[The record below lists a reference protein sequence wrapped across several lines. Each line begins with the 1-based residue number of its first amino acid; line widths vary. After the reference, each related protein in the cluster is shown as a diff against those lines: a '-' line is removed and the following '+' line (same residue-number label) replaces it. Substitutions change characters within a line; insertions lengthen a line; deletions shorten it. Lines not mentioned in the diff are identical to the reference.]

1 MCCRPDV
8 LDQECCVR
16 ADVVRPQR
24 ELLGSLGTI
33 DMCRG
38 VTPKLEPRGSTNS
51 GGQPAAAASP
61 AKASMYAGP
70 GGDRKPGKAWGWPAY
85 ALQQACAGVLGI
97 VIVDLVFDFQEPEVA
112 RAYYAVMR
120 APRVVFF

>member
-51 GGQPAAAASP
+51 GGQPAGGYFSLVGRNGCQAASTP
-61 AKASMYAGP
+61 GIIRSLVLVVATILIFLRAADFHLSVDESKLERASVGLPQFESRA
-70 GGDRKPGKAWGWPAY
+70 
-85 ALQQACAGVLGI
+85 
-97 VIVDLVFDFQEPEVA
+97 VA
-112 RAYYAVMR
+112 
-120 APRVVFF
+120 PH